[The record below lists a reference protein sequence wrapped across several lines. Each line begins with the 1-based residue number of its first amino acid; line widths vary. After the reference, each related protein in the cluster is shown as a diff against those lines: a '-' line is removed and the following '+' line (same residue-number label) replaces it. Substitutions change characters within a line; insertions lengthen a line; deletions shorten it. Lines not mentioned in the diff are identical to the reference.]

1 MRKLW
6 LVALLFLAVACGG
19 TSSTSASPEQ
29 PEGSPSGAGAD
40 HSSPAPASPAG
51 TAPSPVTP
59 AGPTLNPRKV
69 PWESATP
76 TEDGRALDVAWWSGV
91 EPCNV
96 LDRVEVTETA
106 REVTV
111 TLYEGQDRRSP
122 DAVCIAIAIMKTTKV
137 RLKAPLDERKV
148 VDGAK

>member
-51 TAPSPVTP
+51 AAPSPVTP

-76 TEDGRALDVAWWSGV
+76 TEDGRSLDVAWWSGV

-137 RLKAPLDERKV
+137 QLKAPLDGRKV

>member
-1 MRKLW
+1 M
-6 LVALLFLAVACGG
+6 ALLFLAVACGG
-19 TSSTSASPEQ
+19 ASSTSASPEQ
-29 PEGSPSGAGAD
+29 PEGTPSGADAGPGTPVSASPSGAPSG
-40 HSSPAPASPAG
+40 
-51 TAPSPVTP
+51 APSPATP
-59 AGPTLNPRKV
+59 VGDTLNPRPV

-76 TEDGRALDVAWWSGV
+76 AGDGRTLDIVWWSGV

-96 LDRVEVTETA
+96 LDRVDVTETA

-122 DAVCIAIAIMKTTKV
+122 DAVCIAIAIQKTTKV
-137 RLKAPLDERKV
+137 RLKAPLGERKV